1 MFIQNSQ
8 TVKRYFYF
16 LIVLFL
22 FVSCNKETN
31 QKGTF
36 GYDLEFL
43 KQHHPDLILLKD
55 LNGSA
60 QIIVLPAYQG
70 RVMTSTSDG
79 ERV

>member
-43 KQHHPDLILLKD
+43 KQHHPDLILLK
-55 LNGSA
+55 LIQS
-60 QIIVLPAYQG
+60 V
-70 RVMTSTSDG
+70 TSPIYFLFINNVRTKAMFIHC
-79 ERV
+79 